1 MITPA
6 SFLNR
11 LKTIYHPGQ
20 VQYMAFK
27 KHPTLALISKNSTNF
42 GGAAYGFA
50 VEYGRQPGRSA
61 TFANAQANAILAS
74 GTRDAQ
80 FLVTRVSDYGI
91 ARITTEAMLASEKDN
106 AAFQQ
111 AAKNAMERAIY
122 GVSFSLAQAIWGIG
136 AGNIGTIATNPVG
149 APTIT
154 LTNIEDSIN
163 FYPGQRLVATAAV
176 GAGALRVD
184 VGGLDGTIT
193 VLSVNHDTGVITAGV
208 AAATNWSDFNDT
220 LALGDTLYQEGDYIG
235 GGAVSRIS
243 GIPAWVPAVA
253 PGAGAFFNVNR
264 TADPHALAG
273 IRPNVA
279 APASIHEKLI
289 VACGT
294 SARLG
299 AETDH
304 IFMNPEDV
312 SDLVLE
318 LEGRVQYSKVTS
330 PKSKEVAQVSF
341 DSIKFMTPMGA
352 VDIVADQFVPRRRVW
367 GLKMDTWHLGS
378 LGGAPRVLA
387 GLDDL
392 IVNNQDARE
401 IRIGYFGNLYCT
413 APGKNWTASI
423 A

>member
-61 TFANAQANAILAS
+61 TFANAQANAIAFS

-106 AAFQQ
+106 SAFQQ

-122 GVSFSLAQAIWGIG
+122 GVSFSLAKAIWGTGSGSIG
-136 AGNIGTIATNPVG
+136 QINSNPVG
-149 APTIT
+149 TPTIT

-163 FYPGQRLVATAAV
+163 FHRDQVLEVSVADGG
-176 GAGALRVD
+176 GAPRAGTVTIASVD
-184 VGGLDGTIT
+184 HDTGTIT
-193 VLSVNHDTGVITAGV
+193 
-208 AAATNWSDFNDT
+208 AAANWNAGIGAVANGDFIF
-220 LALGDTLYQEGDYIG
+220 QQGDYDL
-235 GGAVSRIS
+235 RLS

-253 PGAGAFFNVNR
+253 PGAGAFFGVNR
-264 TADPHALAG
+264 TADFHALSG

-294 SARLG
+294 AARLG

-318 LEGRVQYSKVTS
+318 LEGRVQYNKVTS